1 MGASRAGSWHLFPAM
16 TNATSTRRR
25 TEKDGDRQPKRKR
38 PKKATPEYLE
48 KSALFY
54 LERYATSVENLRR
67 NLLRKVRRS
76 AEEHATDPEAGAEA
90 VEALLARFQR
100 SGLLDD
106 RVYAQGRC
114 QALLRQGLSLRGIR
128 MRLRGKG
135 VPAEIVD
142 AALEE
147 LEEEHTSPDLDAA
160 VAYAR
165 KRRIGP
171 YRLQTA
177 RVENRERDLAA
188 LGRRGFSFGIAV
200 KVVDAESAEALE
212 AGEVV

>member
-1 MGASRAGSWHLFPAM
+1 M
-16 TNATSTRRR
+16 TNRDGNA
-25 TEKDGDRQPKRKR
+25 EKDGGRDRKR
-38 PKKATPEYLE
+38 PRRGPKKATPEYLE

-76 AEEHATDPEAGAEA
+76 AEAHGGDPEAGAAA

-106 RVYAQGRC
+106 EVYAQGRC
-114 QALLRQGLSLRGIR
+114 QALLRQGMSLRGIR
-128 MRLRGKG
+128 TRLRAKG
-135 VPAEIVD
+135 VPSEIVD
-142 AALEE
+142 GALDALTEE
-147 LEEEHTSPDLDAA
+147 RGSPDLEAA

-171 YRLQTA
+171 YRGAGA
-177 RVENRERDLAA
+177 RAENRERDLAA
-188 LGRRGFSFGIAV
+188 LGRRGFSYATAAA
-200 KVVDAESAEALE
+200 VVDAESAEILE
-212 AGEVV
+212 SGEES